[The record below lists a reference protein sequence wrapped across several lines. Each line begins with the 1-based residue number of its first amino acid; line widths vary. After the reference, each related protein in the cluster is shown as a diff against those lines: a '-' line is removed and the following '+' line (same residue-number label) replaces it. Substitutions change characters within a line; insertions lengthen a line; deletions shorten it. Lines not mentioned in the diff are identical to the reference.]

1 MPTTTVERSL
11 LDELRRCLSDMIG
24 YAKYKVNST
33 WYNSPIEKKDIKPNG
48 TVCIYFYIEAKDSDY
63 SPATEFQLYTAG
75 DVLLVDRA
83 EEVAF
88 SAGLSKFLYQFRFD
102 ISVGEEES
110 E

>member
-1 MPTTTVERSL
+1 MPTTTVERPL
-11 LDELRRCLSDMIG
+11 LDGLRSCLADMIG
-24 YAKYKVNST
+24 YARYKVGST
-33 WYNSPIEKKDIKPNG
+33 WYDSPIEKRDIRPNG
-48 TVCIYFYIEAKDSDY
+48 TIRISFYIEAKDGSY
-63 SPATEFQLYTAG
+63 TPATEFQLYTAG

-102 ISVGEEES
+102 INVGEEES